1 MIVRVNVKHQLY
13 TQRVKKSVAASSGK
27 ALKRAAALVYKIA
40 RNSIA
45 RRKNPKLHSPRGMAP
60 FTHTGKLKKGIRFD
74 VADDKRSA
82 VVGPTNSELGRI
94 GQTHE
99 FGGREIRS
107 AKEKRARACNWRLVK
122 GGHGPI
128 GLGGSKKVWFIKLN
142 TDREVASAKW
152 FAFHALTALGI
163 DQVEASEIEKKLLV
177 DPEQKSQKNSRDYPA
192 RPFMEPALK
201 KAMTYQEFLKA
212 FEARQSTG
220 FQDLPF

>member
-1 MIVRVNVKHQLY
+1 HKTDTRRVA
-13 TQRVKKSVAASSGK
+13 RSVAASSGK
-27 ALKRAAALVYKIA
+27 ALKKAAALVYKIA

-74 VADDKRSA
+74 VSDDKRTA

-99 FGGREIRS
+99 FGGREIRT

-122 GGHGPI
+122 GGHGPVE
-128 GLGGSKKVWFIKLN
+128 LGGPKKVKFVKLR
-142 TDREVASAKW
+142 TDRQVARAKW

-163 DQVEASEIEKKLLV
+163 DQVEASEIEKKLLL
-177 DPEQKSQKNSRDYPA
+177 DPEQKTQKADREYPA

-201 KAMTYQEFLKA
+201 KAMTYQEFLKS